1 MEEKLEKVVEQTTTN
16 NQQDPGDEN
25 VVKVDESKFESAGDD
40 SITKIDLSKP
50 PKPVE
55 DEVKED
61 NTNNEGVA
69 PKSEDADTPKEQEE
83 VQPEA
88 EAQEESVLEEVKES
102 TSEDKE
108 TKEDVVLEEITDEK
122 VKEEVEEVK
131 EEVKEAIAEAE
142 KTGKPLP
149 ENIQK
154 LIDFME
160 ETGGDLE
167 DYVRLNQDYSKFDDM
182 SLLREYYKQTKSHL
196 NDDEISF
203 LMEDQFSYDEEVD
216 EERDIRRKKL
226 ALKEQ
231 VANAK
236 SHLDGQKSKYYE
248 DIKAGSKLTTEQQK
262 AVDFFNRYNKES
274 EATQKTAK
282 KNSDIFTQKTN
293 QVFNDKFKGFEY
305 NVGDK
310 KYRFNV
316 NNAEEV
322 KNTQSDI
329 NNFTKKFLDKNSTLS
344 DAKGYHKSLF
354 TAMNADAVA
363 KHFYE
368 QGKADAMKDS
378 VAKSK
383 NVDMN
388 PRQSHGEIKAG
399 GLKFKVLGDD
409 ANDFKF
415 KIKNRK

>member
-1 MEEKLEKVVEQTTTN
+1 MEENK
-16 NQQDPGDEN
+16 EN
-25 VVKVDESKFESAGDD
+25 VVEETTQDNVTKVEIKENTQDD
-40 SITKIDLSKP
+40 NVTKVNLDKP
-50 PKPVE
+50 PTPKE
-55 DEVKED
+55 EENETKED
-61 NTNNEGVA
+61 NVDDSRVVA
-69 PKSEDADTPKEQEE
+69 EPENADAPQEQEE

-88 EAQEESVLEEVKES
+88 ETQEAP
-102 TSEDKE
+102 T
-108 TKEDVVLEEITDEK
+108 LEEITEDSTEEE
-122 VKEEVEEVK
+122 VAEVEEQV
-131 EEVKEAIAEAE
+131 EEAVAEAE
-142 KTGKPLP
+142 ATGKPLP

-154 LIDFME
+154 LVDFME
-160 ETGGDLE
+160 ETGGDIN
-167 DYVRLNQDYSKFDDM
+167 DYVKLNQDYSKLNDNDV
-182 SLLREYYKQTKSHL
+182 LHEYYKQTKPHL
-196 NDDEISF
+196 TNEEINF
-203 LMEDQFSYDEEVD
+203 LMEDSFSYDEEID

-231 VANAK
+231 VASAR

-248 DIKAGSKLTTEQQK
+248 EIKAGSKLTTEQQK

-274 EATQKTAK
+274 EATQKTVK

-305 NVGDK
+305 SVGDK

-316 NNAEEV
+316 NNAEEI

-329 NNFTKKFLDKNSTLS
+329 SNFTKKFLDKNSTLS

-368 QGKADAMKDS
+368 QGKADAMKNS
-378 VAKSK
+378 IAKAK

-388 PRQSHGEIKAG
+388 PRQSHGKIEAG
-399 GLKFKVLGDD
+399 GMKFKVLGD
-409 ANDFKF
+409 NSSDFKF
-415 KIKNRK
+415 KIKNKNK